1 MRKEI
6 DKIIYGILSA
16 VAGKE
21 KIDVSPLYGST
32 IDKTPLILYNAEY
45 FEPERTKTGI
55 VGYQTIYSVDIY
67 TKTYENGYLIADN
80 IINTLDS
87 YRDNLIKQCR
97 LESGS
102 FDYTDNGNIIRSL
115 KFKVHHA

>member
-16 VAGKE
+16 AVGS
-21 KIDVSPLYGST
+21 KIDVAPLYGNT
-32 IDKTPLILYNAEY
+32 DNKPPLMLYSAES
-45 FEPERTKTGI
+45 FEPERTKTGV

-67 TKTYENGYLIADN
+67 TKMYEDGYTIADDVVKA
-80 IINTLDS
+80 LDG
-87 YRDNLIKQCR
+87 YRDRLIKQCR

-102 FDYTDNGNIIRSL
+102 FDYTDNGHALRSL
-115 KFKVHHA
+115 KFKVYHA